1 MDTPGGDLAGKCSEL
16 KFCCGILVTG
26 GLDPGHI
33 KCDGICLGW
42 VVETLMV
49 EMQVCPMVGCGGCF
63 ANLLLNLAHQDSHHR
78 GVVAKLCGVCRG
90 AYVSEGAFI
99 RYVACCHSGP
109 SKFDWEL
116 DQV

>member
-1 MDTPGGDLAGKCSEL
+1 MNAPGGDLAGKCSEL
-16 KFCCGILVTG
+16 KFCCGQLVTS

-49 EMQVCPMVGCGGCF
+49 EMEVCPVMGCGGHF
-63 ANLLLNLAHQDSHHR
+63 ANPLLNLTHQDSHHH

-90 AYVSEGAFI
+90 A
-99 RYVACCHSGP
+99 
-109 SKFDWEL
+109 
-116 DQV
+116 

>member
-1 MDTPGGDLAGKCSEL
+1 MDAPGGYSVGKHSEL
-16 KFCCGILVTG
+16 KFCCGQLVTS

-49 EMQVCPMVGCGGCF
+49 EMEMCPMAGCGGCF
-63 ANLLLNLAHQDSHHR
+63 ANLLLNLTHQNFHHR
-78 GVVAKLCGVCRG
+78 GIVAKLYGVCRG

-99 RYVACCHSGP
+99 RHVACGHGGP
-109 SKFDWEL
+109 SKFDQEL
-116 DQV
+116 DQT